1 MRGGKSRDQSVSFVP
16 VRRRRKRLHVA
27 RRRIPQREG
36 LCELHNHEQPIA
48 RANERVLVLFASS
61 SGSSSGTSASEA
73 KIVFLRYGCFFEPKT
88 RGGGS
93 RLGSLAVNC
102 YGKWKQSK
110 MAITSVGMV
119 RYGWLC
125 IQEREKGSTYSN
137 AIEGRH
143 RRGTLTWHDVDRSGI
158 FLSCGM
164 DWRL

>member
-1 MRGGKSRDQSVSFVP
+1 MIADDRTQAHPVTCEAENPGTKSVSFVP
-16 VRRRRKRLHVA
+16 VQRRRKRLHVA

-48 RANERVLVLFASS
+48 RANER
-61 SGSSSGTSASEA
+61 
-73 KIVFLRYGCFFEPKT
+73 PKT

-93 RLGSLAVNC
+93 RLGGLTVSY
-102 YGKWKQSK
+102 YGQWEKSK
-110 MAITSVGMV
+110 MAIGSV
-119 RYGWLC
+119 
-125 IQEREKGSTYSN
+125 ERENRSTLVHTSN